1 KELSLVE
8 AKPSGTTVKV
18 GERIALTIKYRLT
31 GARTQ
36 PAGETVMATIDVLGP
51 QPIRLGTKP
60 WLVFSPSVVHNLA
73 EDVKTVDAQFTKPGN
88 YTWRIVLKARGYQQT
103 IYKSV
108 PFRVTA
114 GEYRLARIEVT
125 RSYRPAPLTP
135 KALKAGPAGKK
146 THGAAERS

>member
-1 KELSLVE
+1 PVDKFPEAKDMGRVKYYRVPWSAIRVQRLGGEKELSLVE

-18 GERIALTIKYRLT
+18 SERIALTIKYRLT

-114 GEYRLARIEVT
+114 GEYRLAR
-125 RSYRPAPLTP
+125 
-135 KALKAGPAGKK
+135 
-146 THGAAERS
+146 